1 MGKYHHTQS
10 INGEI
15 CLICEKAKLE
25 GIHLFQSF
33 ICMECE
39 RDIVNTKT
47 MDPKYQFFVYQMGKA
62 RILQD
67 RRQA

>member
-10 INGEI
+10 IKGEN
-15 CLICEKAKLE
+15 CVVCEKNKLE

-39 RDIVNTKT
+39 REIVNTKT
-47 MDPKYQFFVYQMGKA
+47 NDPKYQFFVYQMGKA
-62 RILQD
+62 RILQE

>member
-1 MGKYHHTQS
+1 MGKSHYTQS
-10 INGEI
+10 IQGEK
-15 CLICEKAKLE
+15 CLICEKNKLE

-39 RDIVNTKT
+39 REIVNTKT
-47 MDPKYQFFVYQMGKA
+47 NDPKYQFFVYQMGKA
-62 RILQD
+62 RILQE